1 MKTFWMS
8 PAGQLSVGLV
18 LVAAVFVA
26 FALNDDAANG
36 AVGAALVL
44 GFLLLVYFG
53 RRRSDTLDIMS
64 GIGDERSKLLYT
76 RAVAFSGTVMSFV
89 LPIWWL
95 VTIAKGDPTR
105 CSRSAA
111 RSSAPPSSSPW
122 PCSRGAAK
130 RARSRVRWLRS
141 GLREHENDCHDG
153 ECDTAGGEQTHGAE
167 LQRYV
172 RASPQRG
179 LQLAL
184 A

>member
-1 MKTFWMS
+1 MKSFWMS
-8 PAGQLSVGLV
+8 ATGQMSVGLV

-36 AVGAALVL
+36 VIAAALVL

-95 VTIAKGDPTR
+95 VTIAKGDPNEVLSICCAIFGATFLL
-105 CSRSAA
+105 AVVVLA
-111 RSSAPPSSSPW
+111 R
-122 PCSRGAAK
+122 RG
-130 RARSRVRWLRS
+130 
-141 GLREHENDCHDG
+141 
-153 ECDTAGGEQTHGAE
+153 
-167 LQRYV
+167 
-172 RASPQRG
+172 
-179 LQLAL
+179 
-184 A
+184 